1 MSKNLE
7 FKLERNG
14 QRMVLVCGK
23 NKVELPQQSWKYQIF
38 KEPTTQIPF
47 VSTGKSSVRCICFFR
62 DENEDGNKDDSNRVK
77 GKTVQTVPVPL
88 PGAGGLDSE
97 GKLGFKHIHNM
108 FQVNSSFINQCV
120 FGLN

>member
-1 MSKNLE
+1 MEVPDLQRTNYPNT
-7 FKLERNG
+7 FCVYG
-14 QRMVLVCGK
+14 QIISEMHL
-23 NKVELPQQSWKYQIF
+23 
-38 KEPTTQIPF
+38 
-47 VSTGKSSVRCICFFR
+47 FFR